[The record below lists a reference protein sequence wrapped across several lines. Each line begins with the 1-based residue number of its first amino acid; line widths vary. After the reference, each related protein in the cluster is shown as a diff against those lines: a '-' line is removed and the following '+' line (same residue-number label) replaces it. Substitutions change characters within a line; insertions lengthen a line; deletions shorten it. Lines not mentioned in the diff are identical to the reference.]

1 MSDVVVNGR
10 FLGGTPTGLH
20 RLASELLDA
29 AVAGGLDAE
38 IARPPRWATRRTA
51 TAHAWEQGALP
62 LRAGNRLVL
71 SLTNTAPVFARRGA
85 VLVADLAPLVGP
97 HWFRGSMQLYSR
109 IALAAARRA
118 EVVLTLSS
126 QIAGELA
133 ARGVDASRIHVVRPA
148 VGAEFRPAPL
158 GDIAAVRERLGLT
171 KPFLLAVG
179 WADPRKDTATAVAAH
194 LVARDAV
201 DHELVL
207 AGHPH
212 PNFTPVPV
220 PEQPSVR
227 LAGYVADTELRA
239 LLSGAE
245 ALVYPSRY
253 EGFGLPPLEAWAC
266 GTPAIV
272 GDTPAVREAT
282 EGRARYI
289 SPGDVT
295 ELAAAMVEAVAGSLA
310 VPAVPS
316 WTWDDAA
323 AALRTAL
330 P

>member
-1 MSDVVVNGR
+1 MDV
-10 FLGGTPTGLH
+10 
-20 RLASELLDA
+20 
-29 AVAGGLDAE
+29 E
-38 IARPPRWATRRTA
+38 IARPPSWATRSPV

-62 LRAGNRLVL
+62 LRAGNRLLL
-71 SLTNTAPVFARRGA
+71 SLTNTAPIWARRGA
-85 VLVADLAPLVGP
+85 VMVADLAPLVGP
-97 HWFRGSMQLYSR
+97 HWFRRSMQLYSR
-109 IALAAARRA
+109 IALAAASRA
-118 EVVLTLSS
+118 EVALTLST
-126 QIAGELA
+126 QIADELV
-133 ARGVDASRIHVVRPA
+133 ARGVDATRVHVIRPA
-148 VGAEFRPAPL
+148 VGDDFTPAAPAE
-158 GDIAAVRERLGLT
+158 IATVRARLALT

-194 LVARDAV
+194 LIARRAV
-201 DHELVL
+201 DHDLVL

-220 PEQPSVR
+220 PDEPSVR
-227 LAGYVADTELRA
+227 LAGYVSDAELRA
-239 LLSGAE
+239 LLSGAA

-272 GDTPAVREAT
+272 GDTPSVREAT

-295 ELAAAMVEAVAGSLA
+295 DLARAMVEALSGSLE
-310 VPAVPS
+310 VPAMPA
-316 WTWDDAA
+316 WTWADAA
-323 AALRTAL
+323 GALRTAL

>member
-1 MSDVVVNGR
+1 MTDVLVNGR
-10 FLGGTPTGLH
+10 FLGSTPTGLH
-20 RLASELLDA
+20 RLASSLLDA
-29 AVAGGLDAE
+29 AVAAGLDAE
-38 IARPPRWATRRTA
+38 IATPPPWAARSSV

-62 LRAGNRLVL
+62 LRAGDRLVL
-71 SLTNTAPVFARRGA
+71 SLTNTAPIYARRGA

-97 HWFRGSMQLYSR
+97 HWFRRSMQLYSR

-118 EVVLTLSS
+118 EVALTLSA
-126 QIAGELA
+126 QVAGELV
-133 ARGVDASRIHVVRPA
+133 ARGVDATRVHVVRPA
-148 VGAEFRPAPL
+148 VGAEFTPATSA
-158 GDIAAVRERLGLT
+158 DITSVRERLGLG

-194 LVARDAV
+194 LIARGAV
-201 DHELVL
+201 DHDLVL

-220 PEQPSVR
+220 PDEPSVR
-227 LAGYVADTELRA
+227 LAGYVSDTELRA
-239 LLSGAE
+239 LLTAAD

-272 GDTPAVREAT
+272 GDTPSVREAT
-282 EGRARYI
+282 EDRARYI

-295 ELAAAMVEAVAGSLA
+295 DLARAMLEALSGSLA
-310 VPAVPS
+310 VPAMPEWS
-316 WTWDDAA
+316 WVDAA